1 MIACIKFGKEQGAA
15 FISHLDLIRVFE
27 RALRRAKLPLS
38 FSEGFSPRPK
48 LVFAHALG
56 LGITSSGEYLD
67 VALDEDVDP
76 GEVFFRLKEALPSP
90 FPLYDCA
97 ALPNGVTP
105 AMAAITHA
113 SYVFTPEDESR
124 ILQIN
129 SMDTLIS
136 TRNRKG
142 KVVTEDIR
150 PHISLVEKTG
160 SGVRVIV
167 RAGSQKNVRPNAL
180 LAALG
185 IEEPVPVHRE
195 DLYIETGGRL
205 ITPLM
210 RTE

>member
-1 MIACIKFGKEQGAA
+1 MIACIKFGKEQSAA

-113 SYVFTPEDESR
+113 SYVFTPGGREPHLADKQHGH
-124 ILQIN
+124 LDLHQKQ
-129 SMDTLIS
+129 
-136 TRNRKG
+136 KG
-142 KVVTEDIR
+142 QSGDR
-150 PHISLVEKTG
+150 RYQAPHQPGGKDRVWG
-160 SGVRVIV
+160 AGDRSG
-167 RAGSQKNVRPNAL
+167 GKPKNVRPDAL